1 MTSRDRGGTS
11 LASSRQAASCSFSPS
26 CFGYWLAWR
35 RRSRLTAI
43 LARCGRRRSHRI
55 VVSVMASDAPLSQPR
70 RRPRPRPLRR
80 RRRNRL
86 SLRHRGPWILSIALW
101 TRRQAGRQTRGAG
114 AAESITLDALILFPS
129 PSFPGPFPSR
139 SCHQHDPQIPTI
151 ARTATRIGRQAGL
164 WARRSGV
171 AGCMGRVAQAAAAAA
186 SQGPL
191 LLNTIAMQASRIG
204 LQGGLRP
211 RRLGAAPTRAR
222 VAPPTT
228 MVVRERGPLY
238 FGCMVWMLASTPSSG
253 I

>member
-26 CFGYWLAWR
+26 CFGYWRAWR
-35 RRSRLTAI
+35 RRSRLTAV

-55 VVSVMASDAPLSQPR
+55 VVPVLALDAPLSQPR
-70 RRPRPRPLRR
+70 RSPRPRPLLRR
-80 RRRNRL
+80 HRHRL
-86 SLRHRGPWILSIALW
+86 SLRHRGLWILSIALW
-101 TRRQAGRQTRGAG
+101 IRRQAGPQTRRAG

-129 PSFPGPFPSR
+129 PFPSPFPCR
-139 SCHQHDPQIPTI
+139 SCQDAPQIPTT
-151 ARTATRIGRQAGL
+151 ARTASRIGRQAGL

-171 AGCMGRVAQAAAAAA
+171 AGCMGRVAQTAAAAR
-186 SQGPL
+186 QGPAL
-191 LLNTIAMQASRIG
+191 LHTIAMQASQIG
-204 LQGGLRP
+204 LQGGLGP
-211 RRLGAAPTRAR
+211 RRIGAAQTRAR
-222 VAPPTT
+222 VASPTT